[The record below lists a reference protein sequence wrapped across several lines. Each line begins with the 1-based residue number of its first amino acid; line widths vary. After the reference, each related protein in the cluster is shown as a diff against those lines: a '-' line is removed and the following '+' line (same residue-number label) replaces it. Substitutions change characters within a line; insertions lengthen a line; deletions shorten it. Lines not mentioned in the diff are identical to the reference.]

1 MFEIEKINQ
10 LIMRITAIVNYA
22 KDIHYTVHD
31 DAFFGKHLFSDR
43 IDGDNNEYIDLL
55 KEVSVLGRGYQTLPS
70 EEYLKGAIEFL
81 PEVTE
86 DDQNNFENIKGLI
99 KETLVFIEQLEDLTR
114 GDENLIGNI
123 AQDLQQNLGLL
134 NLQVNDK
141 YDQID

>member
-1 MFEIEKINQ
+1 M
-10 LIMRITAIVNYA
+10 NYA
-22 KDIHYTVHD
+22 KDIHYTVHG
-31 DAFFGKHLFSDR
+31 DAFFGKHLFADR

-70 EEYLKGAIEFL
+70 EEYLRGAIEFL

-86 DDQNNFENIKGLI
+86 DDQKNFENIKGLI

-141 YDQID
+141 YDQIN

>member
-22 KDIHYTVHD
+22 KDIHYTVHG
-31 DAFFGKHLFSDR
+31 DAFFGKHLFADR

>member
-1 MFEIEKINQ
+1 M
-10 LIMRITAIVNYA
+10 NYA
-22 KDIHYTVHD
+22 KDIHYTVHG
-31 DAFFGKHLFSDR
+31 DAFFGKHLFADR

-141 YDQID
+141 YDQIN

>member
-22 KDIHYTVHD
+22 KDIHYTVHGN
-31 DAFFGKHLFSDR
+31 AFFGKHLFADR

-55 KEVSVLGRGYQTLPS
+55 KEVSVLGHGYQTLPS

-86 DDQNNFENIKGLI
+86 DDQKNFENIKGLI